1 MRPRPRDDRELE
13 DMTGI
18 KPADHGYTTSDHIRM
33 LERKML
39 GPGWFRPRPK
49 KEEK

>member
-1 MRPRPRDDRELE
+1 MRIKPRDDRELE

-18 KPADHGYTTSDHIRM
+18 KPADHGYTSSSVISQLERRM
-33 LERKML
+33 LGRD
-39 GPGWFRPRPK
+39 WFKPRPK